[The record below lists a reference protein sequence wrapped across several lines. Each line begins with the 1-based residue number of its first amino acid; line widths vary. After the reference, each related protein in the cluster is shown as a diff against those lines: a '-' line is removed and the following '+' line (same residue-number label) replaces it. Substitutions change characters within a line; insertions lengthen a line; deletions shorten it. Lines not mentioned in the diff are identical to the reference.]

1 MQKTDEGVKPFMLY
15 FPFYLL
21 FIGAALYTI
30 EKLFHNIFGAY
41 ENMEKFYNLVIT
53 NESKMQDVPRAKD
66 EKLTVVTKVQKSDAT
81 FSFTKDW
88 ELKKIFHKR
97 SHSFAISYFFIQ
109 VS

>member
-1 MQKTDEGVKPFMLY
+1 MLY

-30 EKLFHNIFGAY
+30 EKISHNMFGAY
-41 ENMEKFYNLVIT
+41 ENMEKFYQLVIT
-53 NESKMQDVPRAKD
+53 KETKMQAAPRAKD

-88 ELKKIFHKR
+88 ELKKIFHKKSNR
-97 SHSFAISYFFIQ
+97 FAMSYFFVQ
-109 VS
+109 VAC